1 MFKVGEKVV
10 YKCSGVYEIE
20 AIETPSFAE
29 NTKKKYFRLYN
40 FFSNMNEKVYVPC
53 DNDGV
58 LRTLST
64 EEEYIKCIKSVKN
77 MEIIPFTARQPQ
89 LLSEHFKAMLSD
101 NTFVSLLCV
110 LKELVMREKECE
122 KIGKK
127 LRQAEVHY
135 LTLTEKAICEELS
148 VSLGIDQEQAREKV
162 RAGIF

>member
-1 MFKVGEKVV
+1 MVGEKVV

-29 NTKKKYFRLYN
+29 DTKKTYFRLYN

-53 DNDGV
+53 DNDGA

-64 EEEYIKCIKSVKN
+64 EEEYVKCIESIKN
-77 MEIIPFTARQPQ
+77 KEIIPFVARQPQ
-89 LLSEHFKAMLSD
+89 LLAEHFKKVLSE
-101 NTFVSLLCV
+101 NTFTSLLCV
-110 LKELVMREKECE
+110 FKELVMRERECE
-122 KIGKK
+122 KTGKK